1 MKSEKES
8 TKLSQTISSKGDKD
22 RRLKEALSEV
32 EKLSD
37 FEVPNDKIFLNPDEV
52 GDTEWK
58 KKNFETFQVGDA
70 DYTELDKKVDKQM
83 NDDYKKHIRK
93 ALLDEIYNE
102 ATNVRLDYEQ
112 SPSDESGSLVRIHQ
126 DSKFLKE
133 K

>member
-58 KKNFETFQVGDA
+58 KKN
-70 DYTELDKKVDKQM
+70 L
-83 NDDYKKHIRK
+83 N
-93 ALLDEIYNE
+93 
-102 ATNVRLDYEQ
+102 
-112 SPSDESGSLVRIHQ
+112 
-126 DSKFLKE
+126 
-133 K
+133 